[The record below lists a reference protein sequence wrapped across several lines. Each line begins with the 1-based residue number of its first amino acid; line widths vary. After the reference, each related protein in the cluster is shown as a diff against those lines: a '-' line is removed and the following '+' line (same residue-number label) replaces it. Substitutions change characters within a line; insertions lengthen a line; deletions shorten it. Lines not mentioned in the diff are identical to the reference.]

1 MTQYPYDLYVL
12 NTVGGGIDPDTG
24 FPTEQTEQWVYH
36 SNCRDEVAVQQGI
49 VTLESGEAA
58 NYSSKVLMPLG
69 TPIIEANTQIE
80 VRSGNKIR
88 SKGKVL
94 RFTPTQL
101 HCRLW
106 V

>member
-1 MTQYPYDLYVL
+1 MLKI
-12 NTVGGGIDPDTG
+12 VGGGIDPETG
-24 FPTEQTEQWVYH
+24 YPTEPTEQWVFH
-36 SNCRDEVAVQQGI
+36 SNCRDEVVVQQGI
-49 VTLESGEAA
+49 VTLESGEVA

-80 VRSGNKIR
+80 VRSGNQIR
-88 SKGKVL
+88 SKGKIL
-94 RFTPTQL
+94 RFAPTQL